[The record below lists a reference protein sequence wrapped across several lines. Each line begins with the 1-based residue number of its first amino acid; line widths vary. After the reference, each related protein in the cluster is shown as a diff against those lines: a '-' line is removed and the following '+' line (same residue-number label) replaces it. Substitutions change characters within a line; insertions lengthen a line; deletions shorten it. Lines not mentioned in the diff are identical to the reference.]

1 MFTRIRWRLVASIVV
16 VLTIILG
23 VLGVAVYFS
32 LYRSLQGEVDRNLQ
46 LRGDEVASNLHE
58 IGESI
63 LRVGSEGYRGG
74 LFFIVVS
81 PAGQV
86 VANPQNASLDFD
98 VTSQPFE
105 GSPTFSTSVIGGE
118 PTRLYVRPLYVQR
131 VLIGVLVTGES
142 LASEQAALQRLLV
155 ILVTGAGAG
164 LLLSLAGAWY
174 LSGQAL
180 IPIQKAFARQ
190 QEFVADASHEL
201 RTPLTILHSAVD
213 LLNQHRAEPLEA
225 NGELFDDLRQ
235 EILRMER
242 LAGDLLTLARQDLG
256 QVELAMGEVDLA
268 SLTADVVRRAAPLAQ
283 EKRIALDFHHD
294 HNPSPAE
301 VDPDRIQ
308 QVLLILLDNAL
319 KHTPPEG
326 RVSVSVSRQGQS
338 VIIRVSDT
346 GEGIPAEH
354 LPRVFDRF
362 YRQDQAR
369 TRSQGGAGL
378 GLSIAKSLVEAHGGQ
393 LALTSVVGAGA
404 EATIRLRASRVQASL
419 AERVGQLA
427 SRVTHRP
434 AHR

>member
-1 MFTRIRWRLVASIVV
+1 
-16 VLTIILG
+16 
-23 VLGVAVYFS
+23 VYFS
-32 LYRSLQGEVDRNLQ
+32 LYRSLQGEVDRSLH
-46 LRGDEVASNLHE
+46 LRGDEVASNLNE

-74 LFFIVVS
+74 LFFIVAS
-81 PAGQV
+81 PTGQV
-86 VANPQNASLDFD
+86 VANPQNASLDF
-98 VTSQPFE
+98 VTSLPFE
-105 GSPTFSTSVIGGE
+105 GSPTFSTAEIGGE

-131 VLIGVLVTGES
+131 VLIGVLITGES

-164 LLLSLAGAWY
+164 LLLSLVGAWY

-180 IPIQKAFARQ
+180 IPIQKAFNRQ

-235 EILRMER
+235 EIFRMER

-256 QVELAMGEVDLA
+256 QVELAIGEVDLA
-268 SLTADVVRRAAPLAQ
+268 SLTGDVVRRTAPLAQ
-283 EKRIALDFHHD
+283 EKRIVLDFQHD
-294 HNPSPAE
+294 HNPSLAE

-308 QVLLILLDNAL
+308 QVLLALLDNAL

-326 RVSVSVSRQGQS
+326 RVSVSVNRQGQG
-338 VIIRVSDT
+338 VILKVSDT

-369 TRSQGGAGL
+369 SRSQGGAGL
-378 GLSIAKSLVEAHGGQ
+378 GLAIAKSLVEAHGGQ
-393 LALTSVVGAGA
+393 LALTSVVGAGV
-404 EATIRLRASRVQASL
+404 EATIRLRASRAHASL

-434 AHR
+434 AHH